1 MTTRKATWLTHAVG
15 ACALVG
21 VAAFSAAAGAADTGD
36 RQPIYDFNNAFYQLN
51 GIRPGRL
58 LQRRNGQDGLSV
70 VDRPLQPNQRAV
82 RITLTAPAYDD
93 SGDPIFFAPNATFG
107 NEAFTR
113 NAAGREARDIAR
125 SFPLYEFPRAANGPG
140 EIFPKRQASLVDLR
154 GGYFSND
161 PLGLWIL
168 TFVEYTDAALTPQ
181 GQAALAAL
189 AERNG
194 FDADGT
200 PIIRTVSEIE
210 DLESR
215 GFVSV
220 TELPQDGSLGPPYF
234 VCPVFKDPRDG
245 GIAPD
250 AFLDMVTD
258 DNGDILPAEAFLQQE
273 FDCLQQTGDFCS

>member
-1 MTTRKATWLTHAVG
+1 MNSRKASWLTHALS

-21 VAAFSAAAGAADTGD
+21 AASLSAPAGADTGD
-36 RQPIYDFNNAFYQLN
+36 RQPIYDFNNTFYSQN

-70 VDRPLQPNQRAV
+70 IDRPLQPNQRAV

-93 SGDPIFFAPNATFG
+93 SGAPIFFAPDAVFG
-107 NEAFTR
+107 EDAFAR
-113 NAAGREARDIAR
+113 NAAGRDAREIAR
-125 SFPLYEFPRAANGPG
+125 SFPLYEFPRSANGPG
-140 EIFPKRQASLVDLR
+140 EVFPKRQASLVDLR

-168 TFVEYTDAALTPQ
+168 TFVEYTEAALTTAQ
-181 GQAALAAL
+181 GQAALADL
-189 AERNG
+189 ADRNG

-210 DLESR
+210 ALESR
-215 GFVSV
+215 GFVTVS
-220 TELPQDGSLGPPYF
+220 ELPRDGSLGPPYF

-245 GIAPD
+245 AIAPD

-273 FDCLQQTGDFCS
+273 FDCLQQTGDSCS